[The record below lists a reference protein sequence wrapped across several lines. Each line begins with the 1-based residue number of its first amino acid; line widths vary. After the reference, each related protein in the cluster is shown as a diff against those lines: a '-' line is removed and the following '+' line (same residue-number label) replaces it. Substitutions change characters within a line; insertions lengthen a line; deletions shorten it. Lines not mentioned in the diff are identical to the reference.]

1 MDQNK
6 EFGRK
11 IKNLIPGLLLTLLI
25 ALVAKWIESVLPVD
39 FIGATVIAILIG
51 IIINNFYSIEE
62 TSLNTGVEFTSKR
75 VLKFA
80 IILLGGS
87 LNIATILEV
96 GQITL
101 VILVFTLLTAFGGGY
116 LLGKLL
122 GVDWKFSSL
131 ISAGTGICGGTAI
144 SAVAPIIEAE
154 DHQISYA
161 MTNVFLFDMIM
172 IILFPLI
179 GQWMNMTN
187 MSYGLWAGTAIND
200 TSSVVAAGYAFS
212 EAAGDFATMVKLTRT
227 LAIIPVVIAFTLI
240 KLRENKKE
248 AGNTQNEQ
256 VEFNL
261 KSVIP
266 WFIVI
271 FLILVLLNSIGMIP
285 TTLSQSF
292 KDLSKFLMVVAL
304 AGIGLKTDLGKMRQS
319 GLKPLFHGITTSL
332 LVVTVSLAVQFAL
345 NLL

>member
-1 MDQNK
+1 MDQPK
-6 EFGRK
+6 QFGRIVK
-11 IKNLIPGLLLTLLI
+11 EILPGFLLTLLI
-25 ALVAKWIESVLPVD
+25 AFIARFIEGILPVD

-51 IIINNFYSIEE
+51 IIINQFYSIEE
-62 TSLNTGVEFTSKR
+62 TSLNSGVQFTSKR

-116 LLGKLL
+116 LLGKVY

-161 MTNVFLFDMIM
+161 MTNVFLFDMVM

-179 GQWMNMTN
+179 GQALKMTD

-212 EAAGDFATMVKLTRT
+212 ESAGDFATMVKLTRT
-227 LAIIPVVIAFTLI
+227 LAIIPVVIGFTLL
-240 KLRENKKE
+240 KLSTNKKQS
-248 AGNTQNEQ
+248 GNNQNEQ
-256 VEFNL
+256 VEMNL
-261 KSVIP
+261 KNVFP

-271 FLILVLLNSIGMIP
+271 FLVLVLLNSIGMVP
-285 TTLSQSF
+285 SALSQSF

-304 AGIGLKTDLGKMRQS
+304 AGIGLKTDLGKMKQS
-319 GLKPLFHGITTSL
+319 GITPMLHGLTTSV
-332 LVVTVSLAVQFAL
+332 LVVLVSLAVQFAL
-345 NLL
+345 NFL